1 MTTKGFDTMED
12 MGNQIAEKTKDAFNR
27 KGKNESS
34 AQKKPELPKTPED
47 KGASK
52 GDDDGS
58 SEKRHLKDK
67 LKDSAKKGAKKTKDT
82 AVKSAK
88 KGAKQAIHNKLNN
101 SDSLIGKAYRAN
113 KKMIAKAKKARKYI
127 SWLVKYIQFCL
138 SNPIGWICG
147 IITIVVLGTV
157 TADVVGSLHDMGVD
171 ELATSVQTSDDQ
183 INDNTN
189 TDGEKAT
196 VLLID
201 CGPRKRGGAAH
212 TGTSSASASQADWT
226 KEGTV
231 AYKNAKAVFD
241 AWVNAGISGEAASG
255 VVGWV
260 NTEGSFDIIGRAEGH
275 YGHGINDSIS
285 KGAVPIPSGD
295 YPVGGGGIYQFTPY
309 TKYAPLNDPK
319 WEDGKAM
326 TEFVISE
333 LPGNWIPQAQG
344 IMHDMTGTPHTFEQF
359 AQETDPT
366 QATLMWNSYERG
378 DQKVIPKAQKQ
389 ADATKANEIFNK
401 DNHKFDR
408 AKFDKNFG
416 GSKSGGKSGSTSTSE
431 KKKIKCKEGTGGGD
445 GWQAKGG
452 KHNYSNGQV
461 WKPQDL
467 PEDLKQYAIDPKSLG
482 MEYAKSGG
490 WDPVVPHQE
499 MCDQCTGLSATLMHH
514 LWEKDGRHPTQLM
527 GHGRQVVGNWV
538 STYGGNSTKE
548 PVSGSVFSTPGP
560 TEYGHTGVVSHV
572 FDDGSILIVE
582 QNYAGASGERVGK
595 YTWNYRIASADTLKS
610 EGYTF
615 YNPGDNGFKVN
626 PAAKSM

>member
-1 MTTKGFDTMED
+1 MED
-12 MGNQIAEKTKDAFNR
+12 MVNKIAEKAKDAFNR
-27 KGKNESS
+27 KGGSGGS
-34 AQKKPELPKTPED
+34 APKKPELPKTPGD
-47 KGASK
+47 KGASNG
-52 GDDDGS
+52 GDGGS
-58 SEKRHLKDK
+58 SGKGGLKDK
-67 LKDSAKKGAKKTKDT
+67 LKEGAKNGAKKAKDT
-82 AVKSAK
+82 AVKGAK
-88 KGAKQAIHNKLNN
+88 KGAKQAVHNKLNN

-113 KKMIAKAKKARKYI
+113 KKIIAKAKKARKYI

-138 SNPIGWICG
+138 SNPVGWVCG

-171 ELATSVQTSDDQ
+171 ELATSVQTSDDK

-201 CGPRKRGGAAH
+201 CGPRKKGGAAH

-241 AWVNAGISGEAASG
+241 AWVNAGISGEAAAG

-275 YGHGINDSIS
+275 YGHGIDDSIS

-378 DQKVIPKAQKQ
+378 DQKVIPRAQKQ

-401 DNHKFDR
+401 DKHKFDR

-416 GSKSGGKSGSTSTSE
+416 GSGKSGGKSGSSGSSE
-431 KKKIKCKEGTGGGD
+431 KKKVKCKDGTGGGGD

-452 KHNYSNGQV
+452 KHNYSNGQG

-467 PEDLKQYAIDPKSLG
+467 PEDLKQYALDPKSLG
-482 MEYAKSGG
+482 MEYGKSTG
-490 WDPVVPHQE
+490 WDPVVPHPF
-499 MCDQCTGLSATLMHH
+499 MCNQCTGLSAALMHH

-527 GHGRQVVGNWV
+527 GNGIDVVSNWV
-538 STYGGNSTKE
+538 ATYGGSSTSE
-548 PVSGSVFSTPGP
+548 PVSGAVFSSTSSVV
-560 TEYGHTGVVSHV
+560 EGHTGVVSHV

-582 QNYAGASGERVGK
+582 QNLPGLSGGTTVGPF
-595 YTWNYRIASADTLKS
+595 TWNYRIVSADALKANS
-610 EGYTF
+610 FTF
-615 YNPGDNGFKVN
+615 YNPADNGFKVN